1 MIALALQIV
10 GLVGLPVGGHMV
22 ADAGGL
28 VVGLSIVTIYIGI
41 AIDRAG
47 F

>member
-28 VVGLSIVTIYIGI
+28 VVGLSIVTIYVGI